1 MGIFMPSSTL
11 GDAREGLLE
20 LISPVCTP
28 RSRWIRFAMNLE
40 GRLTCGYWPTT
51 IETRNKYW
59 HWCSSLC
66 HGATSATL
74 WRLCLVD
81 ALLVKRS
88 TKVLCWVDEFCLY
101 CLPPPRGFLLERR
114 WMVPSGTRMRHRVL
128 LFARRD
134 IVVFGML
141 WSECLMPPFVPIRV
155 CLADGHK
162 AAGHVQLWGEVEM
175 RKGLGVSTSTLFLV
189 EGLVVVRPL

>member
-11 GDAREGLLE
+11 GDAREGSLE
-20 LISPVCTP
+20 LISPACTP
-28 RSRWIRFAMNLE
+28 QSRWIRFAVNVG

-88 TKVLCWVDEFCLY
+88 TEVLCWVNEFCLY
-101 CLPPPRGFLLERR
+101 CPTRIFTRAALDGAKRNPDASSSASICSKGYRRFRYDVVGVPHASFCPHSCLLGR
-114 WMVPSGTRMRHRVL
+114 WP
-128 LFARRD
+128 
-134 IVVFGML
+134 
-141 WSECLMPPFVPIRV
+141 
-155 CLADGHK
+155 
-162 AAGHVQLWGEVEM
+162 
-175 RKGLGVSTSTLFLV
+175 
-189 EGLVVVRPL
+189 